1 MPKLVGRRS
10 DEVAVVMCRKKMALT
25 KNNADTFYE
34 NINVNFKRI
43 ERSGAWRGCE
53 LRNRLFSVK
62 DKISCEM

>member
-1 MPKLVGRRS
+1 
-10 DEVAVVMCRKKMALT
+10 MALT
-25 KNNADTFYE
+25 KNNATTFYE